1 MKKRPGVMLY
11 FDRMTFLDRLDMT
24 QRGEL
29 ITAIIDYARDGAV
42 PEINDP
48 MLGMAWDVLRPVL
61 DLDAERYEAICE
73 RNRRNGEQRKK
84 KPVEASGFD
93 WVPNTNTDTDINQTQ
108 TQTQIES
115 EIQTQTKT
123 HSQSQKETGRDF
135 SDSESLEALTARRRR
150 EWAAEK
156 KRLADSQL
164 QA

>member
-1 MKKRPGVMLY
+1 MLY

-73 RNRRNGEQRKK
+73 KRRQNAMKRWNED
-84 KPVEASGFD
+84 ASACNCM
-93 WVPNTNTDTDINQTQ
+93 PNTNTNTNTDINQTQTQ

-156 KRLADSQL
+156 KRLADSQV